1 MEVVEVRDRLE
12 ALAREVRLIS
22 LGLFGIAYVHR
33 NGDDTGPLIDFATQ
47 IEDKLLALALE
58 IHPYEEK
65 GLASEATGR
74 ESRSADKL
82 PKTGETSAPVT
93 PVRTA
98 ADLSQLSFQAQPSI
112 PRPSLSVKIAAPT
125 DTDASKQ
132 KAPMKRCAREA

>member
-22 LGLFGIAYVHR
+22 LGLFGIAYLHR

-47 IEDKLLALALE
+47 VEDKLLALALE

-65 GLASEATGR
+65 GLASAGDEVR
-74 ESRSADKL
+74 ADQ
-82 PKTGETSAPVT
+82 PTSFQK
-93 PVRTA
+93 
-98 ADLSQLSFQAQPSI
+98 SQLSFQAQPSI

-125 DTDASKQ
+125 DADVGKQ
-132 KAPMKRCAREA
+132 KTPMKRCAREASTKE